1 MNERLEKMAII
12 QQEKER
18 EMQTKEQQPLNPEG
32 KALAE
37 KKKMT
42 IDVPYVVTDPLR

>member
-12 QQEKER
+12 QLEKER

-37 KKKMT
+37 CLMYS
-42 IDVPYVVTDPLR
+42 P